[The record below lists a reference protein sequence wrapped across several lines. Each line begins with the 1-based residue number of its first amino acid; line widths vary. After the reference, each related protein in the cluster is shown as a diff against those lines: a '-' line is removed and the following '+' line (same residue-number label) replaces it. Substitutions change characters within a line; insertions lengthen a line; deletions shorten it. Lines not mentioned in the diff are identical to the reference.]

1 MRRLLWAFP
10 LAVFLLNPNLACGV
24 AQPEFHYGA
33 TEMRAAV
40 EGDWTF
46 TFTSAD
52 GSSTQVTLHLA
63 QAPAPIASRLR
74 GHGGHLIRSAE
85 ACGTRTLIKGAE
97 ACIDLTEMPLA
108 VTYEAGDPS
117 FAAPEAR
124 LSGNFTVYGL
134 EFTGGTLR
142 LGLEPLGSVELEVDL
157 NADGSVRAT
166 RGPSV
171 TVTVTVGRL

>member
-1 MRRLLWAFP
+1 MRRLLWVLP
-10 LAVFLLNPNLACGV
+10 LAAFLLNPNLACGV
-24 AQPEFHYGA
+24 GEPEFHFGA
-33 TEMRAAV
+33 TEMRAAF

-46 TFTSAD
+46 TFTPAD
-52 GSSTQVTLHLA
+52 GASTQVTLHLA
-63 QAPAPIASRLR
+63 QAAMPIASRVP
-74 GHGGHLIRSAE
+74 GDGGGLIRSAQ
-85 ACGTRTLIKGAE
+85 ACGTRTLIKGAG
-97 ACIDLTEMPLA
+97 ACIDSTQMPLT
-108 VTYEAGDPS
+108 VTYVAGDPS
-117 FAAPEAR
+117 FAAPGTR

-171 TVTVTVGRL
+171 TVTAGRL

>member
-1 MRRLLWAFP
+1 MRRLLWVLP
-10 LAVFLLNPNLACGV
+10 LAAFLLNPNLACGV
-24 AQPEFHYGA
+24 GEPEFHFGA
-33 TEMRAAV
+33 TEMRAAF

-46 TFTSAD
+46 TFTPAD
-52 GSSTQVTLHLA
+52 GASTQVTLHLA
-63 QAPAPIASRLR
+63 QAAMPIASRVP
-74 GHGGHLIRSAE
+74 GDGGGLIRSAQ
-85 ACGTRTLIKGAE
+85 ACGTRTLIKGAG
-97 ACIDLTEMPLA
+97 ACIDSTQMPLT

-171 TVTVTVGRL
+171 TVTAGRL